1 MKYYVKILENDDR
14 WQEFDEE
21 LTEVALELS
30 ELLFDSLITEILTD
44 IVPVQLTQKLRS
56 THWLYLLII
65 IRIHFIFCWMDN
77 VVLTLMHHKS
87 SKWLW

>member
-56 THWLYLLII
+56 TH
-65 IRIHFIFCWMDN
+65 
-77 VVLTLMHHKS
+77 
-87 SKWLW
+87 